1 MEAVDVSGE
10 LDVLKS
16 DSADE
21 KFGASQRRKVFI
33 TDDPNPLPRSKP
45 QRSIY
50 TSDLEYEKSAP
61 PKPPKPLYL
70 PDPVGYPAYPS
81 PHYGYPVINYAHPN
95 PNLVRP
101 GYAGHPPYPYP
112 ATYTMALNV
121 SSSSAK
127 EWVQKQRDKLQPW
140 QEFLNTSKVS
150 KPRSAAGLTKRIT
163 QNLEKFQSNY
173 LLVSIGLFI
182 YCIIT
187 SPLLLIACAFLVGG
201 CYFIQARQSAG
212 KVVLL
217 GRELT
222 VGQQYLAVGLIS
234 IPMFFMAGGDLLCSG
249 LSVLQCS

>member
-21 KFGASQRRKVFI
+21 KFG
-33 TDDPNPLPRSKP
+33 
-45 QRSIY
+45 
-50 TSDLEYEKSAP
+50 
-61 PKPPKPLYL
+61 
-70 PDPVGYPAYPS
+70 
-81 PHYGYPVINYAHPN
+81 
-95 PNLVRP
+95 
-101 GYAGHPPYPYP
+101 
-112 ATYTMALNV
+112 MALNV

-234 IPMFFMAGGDLLCSG
+234 IPMFFMAGAGSAVFWVIGASVFLIMLHASLLSTDI
-249 LSVLQCS
+249 VDEVPQPEITMETV